1 LEAAS
6 AVDEDEETSRHL
18 TGASLQPLSLEP
30 DPPSRPP
37 PTAAQSQ
44 SGAPGVAA
52 TAVGPSGTAVAK
64 RPAVTGKYVI
74 MAMAVLVML
83 VVAIALL
90 GRYTF

>member
-1 LEAAS
+1 MAAS
-6 AVDEDEETSRHL
+6 QPQA
-18 TGASLQPLSLEP
+18 GAAS
-30 DPPSRPP
+30 
-37 PTAAQSQ
+37 
-44 SGAPGVAA
+44 VAA
-52 TAVGPSGTAVAK
+52 TAVGPNGTAVAK